1 MNYRKNCQFH
11 KSLKQKISFLSIV
24 YFYNFKKE
32 RSLAMSFSNM
42 DAFVFS
48 VKDQVPSPP
57 VLAPKPQ
64 FYFGQIPSDAE
75 SRKSMERVTAIEKV
89 KRNEA
94 LTHPNRQQAASD
106 NQNKQLQQTGKQKDD
121 SSSQAAVGAVKSR
134 DSVDSKSKPAVVDSV
149 STTRAAAKLQELFE
163 VPQAPKLNSVTK
175 SR

>member
-1 MNYRKNCQFH
+1 
-11 KSLKQKISFLSIV
+11 
-24 YFYNFKKE
+24 
-32 RSLAMSFSNM
+32 MSFSNTKNTI
-42 DAFVFS
+42 VFS

-106 NQNKQLQQTGKQKDD
+106 NQNKQPQQTGKQNDG
-121 SSSQAAVGAVKSR
+121 SSQAAVGAVKSS

-175 SR
+175 SRYKVISNLL

>member
-1 MNYRKNCQFH
+1 
-11 KSLKQKISFLSIV
+11 
-24 YFYNFKKE
+24 
-32 RSLAMSFSNM
+32 
-42 DAFVFS
+42 
-48 VKDQVPSPP
+48 
-57 VLAPKPQ
+57 
-64 FYFGQIPSDAE
+64 
-75 SRKSMERVTAIEKV
+75 MERVTAIEKV

>member
-1 MNYRKNCQFH
+1 
-11 KSLKQKISFLSIV
+11 
-24 YFYNFKKE
+24 
-32 RSLAMSFSNM
+32 MSFSYMN
-42 DAFVFS
+42 AFVFS

-75 SRKSMERVTAIEKV
+75 SRKSMERVMAIEKV

-94 LTHPNRQQAASD
+94 LTHPNRQQAAD
-106 NQNKQLQQTGKQKDD
+106 NQNKQPQQTGKQND
-121 SSSQAAVGAVKSR
+121 SSSQAAVGAVKSS

-149 STTRAAAKLQELFE
+149 STTRAATKLQELFE

>member
-1 MNYRKNCQFH
+1 M
-11 KSLKQKISFLSIV
+11 
-24 YFYNFKKE
+24 
-32 RSLAMSFSNM
+32 
-42 DAFVFS
+42 
-48 VKDQVPSPP
+48 
-57 VLAPKPQ
+57 LAPKPQ

-106 NQNKQLQQTGKQKDD
+106 NQNKQPQQTGKQND
-121 SSSQAAVGAVKSR
+121 SSSQAAVGAVKSS

-149 STTRAAAKLQELFE
+149 STTRAATKLQELFE

>member
-1 MNYRKNCQFH
+1 M
-11 KSLKQKISFLSIV
+11 
-24 YFYNFKKE
+24 
-32 RSLAMSFSNM
+32 
-42 DAFVFS
+42 
-48 VKDQVPSPP
+48 
-57 VLAPKPQ
+57 LAPKPQ

-94 LTHPNRQQAASD
+94 LTHPNRQQSD
-106 NQNKQLQQTGKQKDD
+106 NQNKQQQQQQTGKQND
-121 SSSQAAVGAVKSR
+121 SSSQAAVGAVKSS
-134 DSVDSKSKPAVVDSV
+134 DSVDSSKPVVDSV